1 MRDLYLEVFALKNI
15 FDRVSSMHWFNF
27 KCYFWLKYFHSVSIN
42 EMMLICDPPCFFVV
56 FDVFLHVFIKIL
68 FLFLKYCFAVF
79 NQVSFFCL
87 WPGEFFLS
95 LTRWVFS
102 VFDQVSFFC
111 LWPGE
116 PLCPPGQGV
125 SAGLWD
131 LHGLWSRPQHRQGRK
146 SFTVIT
152 IYKI

>member
-1 MRDLYLEVFALKNI
+1 MRYLYLEVLALKNI
-15 FDRVSSMHWFNF
+15 FDRVSPMYWFNF
-27 KCYFWLKYFHSVSIN
+27 KCYFWLKYFNSVSIN
-42 EMMLICDPPCFFVV
+42 EIMLICDPPPFCFCFWCFLTCVYQNFMFV
-56 FDVFLHVFIKIL
+56 FKIL
-68 FLFLKYCFAVF
+68 LCWFD
-79 NQVSFFCL
+79 QVSFFCL
-87 WPGEFFLS
+87 WPGEF
-95 LTRWVFS
+95 FS

-131 LHGLWSRPQHRQGRK
+131 LHGIWSRPQHRQGRK

-152 IYKI
+152 IYTK